1 MSSVTSL
8 RTALDP
14 ARAEKLIYVFSLL
27 LFGNKLPGLPI
38 GKLHVNDNL
47 QHLDE
52 EIIGGTAEFEHN
64 EGDVEEEE
72 EDDEEEEEEEIY
84 RLN

>member
-1 MSSVTSL
+1 MSSC
-8 RTALDP
+8 R
-14 ARAEKLIYVFSLL
+14 FSWS
-27 LFGNKLPGLPI
+27 LFGNKLPGLPTI
-38 GKLHVNDNL
+38 GKLYVNDNL

-52 EIIGGTAEFEHN
+52 EIIGATAEFEHN

-72 EDDEEEEEEEIY
+72 EDDEEEEEEGEIY